1 MYEPFF
7 GMERLPFSAM
17 PDSGCFFCSSEIQSI
32 LDELAVCVER
42 GQGIGILTGS
52 AGLGKTLL
60 CQRLASSLQERG
72 ESSSRF
78 ECVYLGNSNYP
89 TRRSLLQAIL
99 FELGDDYSRRDESEL
114 RIDLRSRLLS
124 LRPKRDALVL
134 IVDEA
139 HLFAD
144 ELLEELRTLSDLA
157 FDGSSLVRIILSG
170 QHELEERL
178 TGRVFDALNQR
189 ISKHVYAEPL
199 TVSESIEYIAHRLEW
214 AGCDIETVFTE
225 EAVSVIARAS
235 GGVPRCLN
243 QLADHSLLLAF
254 ASDQKPVPEDTVRE
268 ALEDLKQL
276 PLHWND
282 ISDGTDVVGFVEDD
296 AADEVGDLPRS
307 SEPDADES
315 ASAGSVESD
324 AGNVFEKQTQ
334 CLSGIV
340 ESLRGPHRSPEHDAS
355 RSSVPPLDGG
365 IELDFS
371 HGDSVS
377 TADDSSVD
385 RHDEENHD
393 DTTAPAERVETGS
406 SDVAVFEFAASEL
419 EDDHES
425 ADVSDSACEPDCPDP
440 DETQI
445 QVLKPAVQETLFEQ
459 AIDREVNAADDAAAD
474 QGISFQITAA
484 GLELDD
490 FGPPD
495 EITEPVDE
503 SSRDV
508 EAAVEQSEVDHA
520 PDQADSSVIEFA
532 FDQKVPD
539 ETSPAD
545 DAPVETVETPTD
557 THQTVSVAEISASLL
572 QNDPEKTEAD
582 DGVPVVD
589 VTPEEAGD
597 GEQDS
602 EPPNAEAESASPL
615 TASAL
620 PEPHDVETSADIPN
634 LREHL
639 SVEAS
644 LELESDKPDGELNTD
659 QHEQKEAVVIDAALS
674 DGIDY
679 EEELVFDPYAAMQE
693 PESAGIVW
701 NVTGFGKHS
710 ESQPAAEH
718 AEASKQ
724 STAGG
729 PTSEHLD
736 HDRSHADPES
746 TDEDE
751 AFSSSDRRNDSVA
764 SANERLD
771 DSTNERQD
779 DPVTSD
785 SRESTIAEDE
795 SVPEVDEHQNH
806 ETTDHRL
813 ILSDGELEFE
823 EPGVD
828 VEATHVR
835 EVESHEEAVIT
846 DEDVV
851 GAEANSAATE
861 PSEADRAVDDTQLV
875 RDGEVINEVDHDV
888 EEPQEEFR
896 EQNVDP
902 SETDYGLPLASDD
915 SLSEERNAS
924 NEHDVVQPVEVASPH
939 PGQIV
944 DSIIPLLDE
953 LEDGLESVDV
963 PGRADRSVLEIE
975 AELIQSIE
983 HDSDDFE
990 DQIGAAMLDICLD
1003 TQSAL
1008 QDSAAAI
1015 RNAEAAGDEAAEGDQ
1030 NKWSEPQDD
1039 ALTDSLDS
1047 VAPLDVVQPEP
1058 RRSDKSS
1065 SYRLESH
1072 TQEPANGTSLPDAS
1086 EHPPAETRQP
1096 FGRLFSELRRRQ
1108 R

>member
-32 LDELAVCVER
+32 LDELTVCVER

-60 CQRLASSLQERG
+60 CQHLASSLQNRD

-78 ECVYLGNSNYP
+78 ECVYLSNSNYP

-124 LRPKRDALVL
+124 LRPERDALVL

-157 FDGSSLVRIILSG
+157 YDGSSLVRIILSG

-189 ISKHVYAEPL
+189 ISKHVYTEPL

-282 ISDGTDVVGFVEDD
+282 VSDGTDVVGFVDD
-296 AADEVGDLPRS
+296 DVADEVGDLPRS

-315 ASAGSVESD
+315 TSDGSVESD

-340 ESLRGPHRSPEHDAS
+340 ESLRGPHASPENDAP

-377 TADDSSVD
+377 SAEDSSVD

-393 DTTAPAERVETGS
+393 DTPAPAECAEAGS
-406 SDVAVFEFAASEL
+406 PDVAVFEFAASEL

-425 ADVSDSACEPDCPDP
+425 ADVSDSVGEPECPDP
-440 DETQI
+440 DETLI

-459 AIDREVNAADDAAAD
+459 AIHREVNSADDAPAD
-474 QGISFQITAA
+474 EGISFQITAA

-490 FGPPD
+490 FGPPQ
-495 EITEPVDE
+495 EITEPADE
-503 SSRDV
+503 SSRDA
-508 EAAVEQSEVDHA
+508 EAAVEQSEVVPASDR
-520 PDQADSSVIEFA
+520 ADSSVIEFA
-532 FDQKVPD
+532 FDQNVSD
-539 ETSPAD
+539 ETSLAD
-545 DAPVETVETPTD
+545 DASAENSETPTD
-557 THQTVSVAEISASLL
+557 THRTVSAAEITASLL
-572 QNDPEKTEAD
+572 QNDPENSEAD

-589 VTPEEAGD
+589 VTPEAAGD

-602 EPPNAEAESASPL
+602 EPSSAEAESASPVE
-615 TASAL
+615 ASAL
-620 PEPHDVETSADIPN
+620 PEPHDVDASADHQD
-634 LREHL
+634 LRDHL
-639 SVEAS
+639 SVDAS
-644 LELESDKPDGELNTD
+644 LEPHSGAPDGEWNTEP
-659 QHEQKEAVVIDAALS
+659 HEQKEAVVIDAALS
-674 DGIDY
+674 EEIDY

-701 NVTGFGKHS
+701 NVAGFGKRR

-724 STAGG
+724 SADDG
-729 PTSEHLD
+729 PVAEHLD
-736 HDRSHADPES
+736 HDRSHADVES
-746 TDEDE
+746 AVEDE
-751 AFSSSDRRNDSVA
+751 TFSSSDARDDSVA

-771 DSTNERQD
+771 DSNSGPQD
-779 DPVTSD
+779 NSVTRD
-785 SRESTIAEDE
+785 ALESTIDEDE
-795 SVPEVDEHQNH
+795 SHTAVDEHQNH
-806 ETTDHRL
+806 EIIDHRL

-823 EPGVD
+823 ESGVD
-828 VEATHVR
+828 VEAAPAH
-835 EVESHEEAVIT
+835 EDESHEAAVAS
-846 DEDVV
+846 DEDAV
-851 GAEANSAATE
+851 GAEAISAATE
-861 PSEADRAVDDTQLV
+861 PSEADRAVGDTELV
-875 RDGEVINEVDHDV
+875 KDPAEFDEVEREVD
-888 EEPQEEFR
+888 EPQEECG
-896 EQNVDP
+896 EQHVEP
-902 SETDYGLPLASDD
+902 SEADYGFSLASDD
-915 SLSEERNAS
+915 GDFEEHDAS
-924 NEHDVVQPVEVASPH
+924 NEHDVVQPVEGASPQ
-939 PGQIV
+939 PGRLV
-944 DSIIPLLDE
+944 DSILPLLDE
-953 LEDGLESVDV
+953 LEDGLESVDA

-983 HDSDDFE
+983 HDGDDLE
-990 DQIGAAMLDICLD
+990 DQIGASMLDICLD

-1015 RNAEAAGDEAAEGDQ
+1015 RNAEAAGDEAADDER
-1030 NKWSEPQDD
+1030 NEPSDFQDD
-1039 ALTDSLDS
+1039 ALTDSLDAL
-1047 VAPLDVVQPEP
+1047 APLDVVQPET
-1058 RRSDKSS
+1058 RRSDESS
-1065 SYRLESH
+1065 RYRLESH
-1072 TQEPANGTSLPDAS
+1072 IQEPAAGTSLPDAS
-1086 EHPPAETRQP
+1086 EHPPAETRQA